1 ASALSSLAVGA
12 LATVREEGRFER
24 PDFLRALR
32 SALSLRWPGDTGRIV
47 PSLLLAS
54 SAIST
59 FYVAFSLKVF
69 GASGRSDAVMGMLVS
84 AAGLTGAVMGP
95 IYGRIVDRIG
105 GRRAFIASCLLYALY
120 FVVGSLASDFKVLAA
135 LMVIPLFALH
145 YSARNALAISL
156 APYEK
161 AAASSVTSAMGS
173 ISEALGNGLGGVI
186 MGSLGMN
193 AAMWIA
199 AALSASAAP
208 VLEVAC
214 LRKSGGRGGGGNP
227 THDPSA
233 GAGNEAG
240 RDSNL

>member
-1 ASALSSLAVGA
+1 M
-12 LATVREEGRFER
+12 
-24 PDFLRALR
+24 PPIRAL
-32 SALSLRWPGDTGRIV
+32 LRRRIPG
-47 PSLLLAS
+47 
-54 SAIST
+54 
-59 FYVAFSLKVF
+59 
-69 GASGRSDAVMGMLVS
+69 
-84 AAGLTGAVMGP
+84 
-95 IYGRIVDRIG
+95 
-105 GRRAFIASCLLYALY
+105 
-120 FVVGSLASDFKVLAA
+120 SDFKVLAA

-208 VLEVAC
+208 VLEVTC
-214 LRKSGGRGGGGNP
+214 LRRSGGRGGEGNRVRQ
-227 THDPSA
+227 A
-233 GAGNEAG
+233 
-240 RDSNL
+240 